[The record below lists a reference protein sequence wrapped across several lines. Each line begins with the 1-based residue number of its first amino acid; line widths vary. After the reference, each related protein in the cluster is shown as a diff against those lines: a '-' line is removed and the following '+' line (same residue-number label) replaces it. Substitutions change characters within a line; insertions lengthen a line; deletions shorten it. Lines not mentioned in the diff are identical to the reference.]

1 MPTFLRDNETSA
13 QHGLARLGPTAI
25 SLLEA
30 IDSQA
35 VAWAAEVGADEVR
48 FPPLVRV
55 HDLASI
61 DYFDNFPQ
69 LPLLVSQLTD
79 AATSDPQ
86 RSRLAARGLVSGHDL
101 AGAGYALP
109 SAACYSV
116 YFDLRGTT
124 GLEPTKVTTRGRC
137 FRNEVRYEHLRR
149 LWGFEMREIVY
160 LGNADGAA
168 EHLAAF
174 KSLLSEWCA
183 LLRLDVSWQTAVD
196 PFFDKRSPRAL
207 AQAVA
212 PVKEEL
218 VYQGQLAIASVNA
231 HRNFF
236 GDRCQ
241 ISDGDGAPVH
251 TSCVAF
257 GLERWVS
264 ALLDSG
270 QQPEELVALI
280 RESR

>member
-1 MPTFLRDNETSA
+1 
-13 QHGLARLGPTAI
+13 
-25 SLLEA
+25 
-30 IDSQA
+30 
-35 VAWAAEVGADEVR
+35 
-48 FPPLVRV
+48 
-55 HDLASI
+55 
-61 DYFDNFPQ
+61 
-69 LPLLVSQLTD
+69 
-79 AATSDPQ
+79 
-86 RSRLAARGLVSGHDL
+86 
-101 AGAGYALP
+101 
-109 SAACYSV
+109 
-116 YFDLRGTT
+116 
-124 GLEPTKVTTRGRC
+124 
-137 FRNEVRYEHLRR
+137 
-149 LWGFEMREIVY
+149 MREIVY

-183 LLRLDVSWQTAVD
+183 MLSLDVSWQTAVD

-236 GDRCQ
+236 GERCQ
-241 ISDGDGAPVH
+241 ITDGDGEPVH

-270 QQPEELVALI
+270 QRPEDLVTLI